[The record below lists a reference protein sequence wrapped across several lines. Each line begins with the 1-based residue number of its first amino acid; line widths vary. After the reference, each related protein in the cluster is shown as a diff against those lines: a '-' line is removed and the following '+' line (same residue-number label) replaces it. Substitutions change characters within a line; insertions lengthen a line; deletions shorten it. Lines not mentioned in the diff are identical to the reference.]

1 MRCELEIIRS
11 ECTGCERA
19 TGNSV
24 IGGHSAE
31 RPPRIHRVHVQSSR
45 NTRRALTMAIAAAS
59 NITHQLTRT
68 KTTATAAHRRH
79 CGHNVCTVGG
89 PNGAARAARVHLYRA
104 RTALCHTRGHFQLP
118 NAIQTSLYCA
128 CVHCAATNAPMKKED
143 EGLLS
148 LFFLWIL

>member
-1 MRCELEIIRS
+1 MRYELEIIRS

-68 KTTATAAHRRH
+68 MTTATAAHRRH

-89 PNGAARAARVHLYRA
+89 QTARRVRHEYIYTERA
-104 RTALCHTRGHFQLP
+104 LRFATRGGTFNCQMRSKQACIVRACIVQLP
-118 NAIQTSLYCA
+118 M
-128 CVHCAATNAPMKKED
+128 HP
-143 EGLLS
+143 
-148 LFFLWIL
+148 